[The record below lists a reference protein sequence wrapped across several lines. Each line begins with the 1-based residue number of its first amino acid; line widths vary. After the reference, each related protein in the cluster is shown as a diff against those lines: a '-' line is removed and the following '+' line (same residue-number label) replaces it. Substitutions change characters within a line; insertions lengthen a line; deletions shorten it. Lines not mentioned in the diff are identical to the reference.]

1 MKLDEV
7 SAWMASH
14 ADITVELRWNNP
26 TWIVHGRSLCWQRS
40 FSRAD
45 LVRFEQAGE
54 APPDGDI
61 IAITVS
67 SLDEKDAILFA
78 SLPGFFTIAH
88 FNGYPAVLVAL
99 ASARAIDV
107 IALLERMRAHLQS
120 LPKKRPSS
128 SSRKARAAPRPKKSR
143 LS

>member
-14 ADITVELRWNNP
+14 DDITVELRWNNP
-26 TWIVHGRSLCWQRS
+26 TWTVNGRSLCWQRS

-45 LVRFEQAGE
+45 LVRFAEAGKT
-54 APPDGDI
+54 APDGDI

-67 SLDEKDAILFA
+67 SLDEKEAILFA
-78 SLPGFFTIAH
+78 SPPGFFTITH

-99 ASARAIDV
+99 ASARAVDV
-107 IALLERMRAHLQS
+107 LPVLERVRLHLLS
-120 LPKKRPSS
+120 LPKKRPA
-128 SSRKARAAPRPKKSR
+128 SSRKKKPATT
-143 LS
+143 

>member
-1 MKLDEV
+1 
-7 SAWMASH
+7 MASH
-14 ADITVELRWNNP
+14 ADISVELRWNNP

-45 LVRFEQAGE
+45 LVRFEAAGE

-67 SLDEKDAILFA
+67 SLAEKDALLFG

-99 ASARAIDV
+99 ASARSIDV
-107 IALLERMRAHLQS
+107 IPLLDRMRVHLLS
-120 LPKKRPSS
+120 LPKKRASS
-128 SSRKARAAPRPKKSR
+128 IKKAPAAPKPKKPKRS
-143 LS
+143 